1 MLEEKLINML
11 REVDINT
18 IQENYDAVKQDEV
31 KHLEVKHLAVKH
43 LEVKHLAEIKHAYD
57 NISLM

>member
-31 KHLEVKHLAVKH
+31 KHLEVKHLA
-43 LEVKHLAEIKHAYD
+43 EIKHAYD

>member
-18 IQENYDAVKQDEV
+18 ILENYD
-31 KHLEVKHLAVKH
+31 AVKH

>member
-18 IQENYDAVKQDEV
+18 ILENYDAV
-31 KHLEVKHLAVKH
+31 KHLEVKHLEVKH